1 MQTFLIIDP
10 ATGRSIGRS
19 SSTAP
24 TYEPGENEVLC
35 TPEQYAE
42 PRGWGLVDGALQ
54 AVPIAPEPAPPTQSV
69 ITYKAD
75 IWRRCTDEEAASI
88 DEALKAAPIR
98 QRRLFED
105 AQYLDHADEAFAFA
119 RAALIGLFDEGRA
132 GELLA
137 AS

>member
-1 MQTFLIIDP
+1 MQTFLLIDAEP
-10 ATGRSIGRS
+10 GRSVGRS

-24 TYEPGENEVLC
+24 GYKPGENEIVC

-42 PRGWGLVDGALQ
+42 PRGWALVGGTLQ
-54 AVPIAPEPAPPTQSV
+54 AVPIAPEPTPAPQPV
-69 ITYKAD
+69 ITFKAD
-75 IWRRCTDEEAASI
+75 IWRRCTDEEAAQI

-119 RAALIGLFDEGRA
+119 HQALVGLFGEDRA

>member
-10 ATGRSIGRS
+10 ATGRCVGRS

-24 TYEPGENEVLC
+24 TYVPGEHEIAC

-42 PRGWGLVDGALQ
+42 PRGWALIDGALQ
-54 AVPIAPEPAPPTQSV
+54 AVPIAPDPVAAQQPV
-69 ITYKAD
+69 ITFKAD

-119 RAALIGLFDEGRA
+119 RTALVELFGETRAA
-132 GELLA
+132 ELLA